1 MHYAIFF
8 LNFCLMFINQRRISI
23 RSNTWQSAKNAARP
37 RLHEIAKLKNI
48 GIKCERRLVEK
59 LTKLA
64 TGTQQTAIRKVDFA
78 TRDFDVV
85 ILFII
90 LMFSTVEI
98 TIQSPIPTTTEYM
111 PI

>member
-8 LNFCLMFINQRRISI
+8 LNFCLKLINQRRISI

-37 RLHEIAKLKNI
+37 RLHEIAKLKNN
-48 GIKCERRLVEK
+48 GIKCERRFVEK

-64 TGTQQTAIRKVDFA
+64 TGTQQIAIRKVDFA
-78 TRDFDVV
+78 TREREVV